1 MRKTDIN
8 KLADNRSENY
18 RQGGHDATLTLSTL
32 LRLPLKILGTI
43 FASMAIAGIIVS
55 ISLFSFI
62 MSMRDES
69 IKLDLNQL
77 QLNYTSFIYVNDESG
92 TPQEYM
98 RLTGGEDR
106 VWVAYDQIPEN
117 MKNAIIAIEDK
128 RFREHNGV
136 DWRRTFGAV
145 FTLFTKGSDYGG
157 STITQ
162 QLVKNL
168 TGENQVSLTRK
179 VKEIFRALNL
189 EKKYS
194 KDEILETYLNVVNF
208 GSGCQGVQA
217 AANLYFDKDIKDCTL
232 AECAAI
238 AGITQN
244 PAAYTPLEHP
254 QANKK
259 RQQTVL
265 GEMYDQGK
273 ITRSQYEQ
281 AMQESENMNFVGYQ
295 TSDEETENV
304 SIWNWYIDDMFEEI
318 VSDLQTSLNIS
329 EKEASNMMYHG
340 GLKIYSAMDIHA
352 QDLVEQAFSDPEVMP
367 SDTAIQVGFFMMDYD
382 GRVLATAGG
391 KGEKQGNRV
400 WSYATD
406 TQRQPGSTIKP
417 ISVYA
422 PAMEMGAI
430 NYSSLVLDE
439 PVDDYFGPGKP
450 GPNNW
455 YRYFRGPIPVQY
467 ALEISANAPAVQL
480 CKQIGPSTSY
490 DFLTQ
495 KLGFSHLNPQTDRVE
510 LAAMSIGGMNGGVTV
525 EEMTA
530 AFQIFGN
537 GGKYNKP
544 YTYYY
549 VEDHDGN
556 VILDNR
562 NQDSVTAISSTTS
575 TVMQRLLRTVVYG
588 SEGTGR
594 NAAISGW
601 EVFGKT
607 GTTDDDYDSWFIGG
621 TPYAVAGIWTGY
633 ETPSRLGT
641 TTDAVRIWK
650 YVMSEYLADK
660 EVKQFTMDSSVISA
674 LYCTETGLLATS
686 SCPETKTGW
695 YDRNHMPG
703 QCQMGHES
711 ESSVVP
717 EESMPF
723 EDPTFGESSSMQE
736 GSGGGLP
743 PTYNPD
749 GSESSGIIITP
760 PSSSSSDSQEE
771 PESSEPEYTE
781 SEPSVP
787 EYSEP
792 EEPSVPDYSEPE
804 IPPEE
809 NLPDPDE
816 DPNTGWDWIVPPA
829 YEDETIYG

>member
-8 KLADNRSENY
+8 RLSDGRSGEQ
-18 RQGGHDATLTLSTL
+18 RQGGHDATSTLSTL
-32 LRLPLKILGTI
+32 LRLPLKILGTV
-43 FASMAIAGIIVS
+43 FAVLAIAGIIVS
-55 ISLFSFI
+55 VSLFSFI

-77 QLNYTSFIYVNDESG
+77 QLNYTSFIYVNDENG
-92 TPQEYM
+92 EPQEYM

-106 VWVAYDQIPEN
+106 VWVAFDQIPDN

-128 RFREHNGV
+128 RFREHKGV

-145 FTLFTKGSDYGG
+145 LTLFTQGSDYGG

-168 TGENQVSLTRK
+168 TGENEVSLTRK

-217 AANLYFDKDIKDCTL
+217 AANLYFDKEIKDCTL

-254 QANKK
+254 QANKE

-265 GEMYDQGK
+265 GEMYDQEM
-273 ITRSQYEQ
+273 ITEAEYNQ
-281 AMQESENMNFVGYQ
+281 AMAESENMNFVGYQ
-295 TSDEETENV
+295 TTEEAEETTNV
-304 SIWNWYIDDMFEEI
+304 SVWNWYIDDMFED
-318 VSDLQTSLNIS
+318 VVADLQESLKIS

-340 GLKIYSAMDIHA
+340 GLTIYCAMDTQA
-352 QDLVEQAFSDPEVMP
+352 QEIVDRAFSDPEVMP
-367 SDTAIQVGFFMMDYD
+367 SDEDIEVGYFMMDYD

-391 KGEKQGNRV
+391 KGEKQGNRL

-422 PAMEMGAI
+422 PAMEMGLI

-439 PVDDYFGPGKP
+439 PVDDYFGPGRP

-495 KLGFSHLNPQTDRVE
+495 QLGFTHLNPQTDRVE
-510 LAAMSIGGMNGGVTV
+510 LAAMAIGGMNGGVTV
-525 EEMTA
+525 KEMTS

-537 GGKYNKP
+537 GGKYNEP

-549 VEDHDGN
+549 VVDHDGN

-562 NQDSVTAISSTTS
+562 NKDSVTAISSTTS
-575 TVMQRLLRTVVYG
+575 TIMQRILRTVIYG
-588 SEGTGR
+588 AEGTGGR
-594 NAAISGW
+594 AAISGW

-633 ETPSRLGT
+633 ETPSRLGST
-641 TTDAVRIWK
+641 GDAARIWQ

-660 EVKQFTMDSSVISA
+660 EVKQFTMDSEVISA
-674 LYCTETGLLATS
+674 LYCTETGLLATG
-686 SCPETKTGW
+686 SCPTTKTGW
-695 YDRNHMPG
+695 YARDNMPA
-703 QCQMGHES
+703 QCNGAHES
-711 ESSVVP
+711 ESSVIP
-717 EESMPF
+717 EESAPF
-723 EDPTFGESSSMQE
+723 EDPTIGESSVPESS
-736 GSGGGLP
+736 GSGGLP
-743 PTYNPD
+743 PIYNPD
-749 GSESSGIIITP
+749 NSSGVIITP
-760 PSSSSSDSQEE
+760 PSSSSNSSSEEE
-771 PESSEPEYTE
+771 PSSYPEYSEPEYSE
-781 SEPSVP
+781 PEYSEPSQEEPSVP

-792 EEPSVPDYSEPE
+792 TVSEETPQEPD
-804 IPPEE
+804 
-809 NLPDPDE
+809 
-816 DPNTGWDWIVPPA
+816 TGWDWIVPPGDTAQA
-829 YEDETIYG
+829 YG